1 MGLHPVSKKTKQ
13 KRIYIEKLHWS
24 EHDEITGKVHVA
36 ISHTVSRLNPIF
48 QQTRNEDTSVTV
60 TARKSVF
67 HRFKKKK
74 NCTVCMCVR
83 ACVSLNGSLLSI
95 FFSCSLCVY
104 FCWYVLKKVIVCW
117 KRLLCR
123 NCPLLR
129 LCWFQWDRFILF
141 VTAVPMVDLL
151 QGHHSSVALETSL
164 TQTRLFHIVHGR
176 FCLAWWK

>member
-67 HRFKKKK
+67 HRFKKKQK
-74 NCTVCMCVR
+74 LYSVYVCARVR
-83 ACVSLNGSLLSI
+83 VFEWESLEHFLFLFAVCLLLLI
-95 FFSCSLCVY
+95 CAEEGYC
-104 FCWYVLKKVIVCW
+104 VLKKVIMSKLPTFAFVLIPVRPVYLVRHSCA
-117 KRLLCR
+117 
-123 NCPLLR
+123 
-129 LCWFQWDRFILF
+129 DGGFIARPSF
-141 VTAVPMVDLL
+141 
-151 QGHHSSVALETSL
+151 
-164 TQTRLFHIVHGR
+164 
-176 FCLAWWK
+176 